1 MIYQNKKEKVS
12 TFFSMQAVHICALCI
27 LIVLCVF
34 QYVIAAEK
42 PHYPILSDKIIIAV
56 GAVRTEPEGDIRV
69 TLNKVR

>member
-1 MIYQNKKEKVS
+1 MVENKSYKINNVY
-12 TFFSMQAVHICALCI
+12 FHICALCI

-34 QYVIAAEK
+34 QYVIASEK